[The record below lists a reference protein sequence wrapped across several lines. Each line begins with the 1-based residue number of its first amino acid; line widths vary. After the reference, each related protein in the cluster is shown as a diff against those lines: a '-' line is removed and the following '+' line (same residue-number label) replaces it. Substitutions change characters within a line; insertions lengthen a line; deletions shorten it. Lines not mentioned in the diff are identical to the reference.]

1 MSKKALCIIS
11 GGMDSTT
18 CAYLAKEQ
26 GFKIIALHFDYNQRT
41 QNKEREC
48 FKQICKNLGVE
59 KSYILD
65 TSFIKEI
72 GGNALTNTNL
82 PIPKNELHSN
92 DTPPITYVPF
102 RNGIFLSIAG
112 SLAEKEKCEAIFIG
126 VVEEDGSGY
135 PDCTAQFIKKTKEF
149 INEGTSKNYKVEIIT
164 PLINLKKE
172 QIVSLALKK
181 NIPLE
186 LTWSCYENENEACG
200 ECDSCLLRLKGF
212 NQADLEDKIPYS
224 NKIKY
229 LKKLNENEKKSLL
242 NIWEKSVLATH
253 HFLDKKNFNI
263 IKDYLKNNGLEK
275 LQFLFYY
282 KNNNL
287 VGFLGFYKDIIKMLF
302 IDPQYFRQK
311 YGEKLIKKVLNDF
324 NIQKVEVNKENL
336 NAIKFYKKM
345 GFEGFNEY
353 IDDFGYKL
361 IKLKLKNKP

>member
-1 MSKKALCIIS
+1 MDKKALCIIS
-11 GGMDSTT
+11 GGMDSTV

-26 GFKIIALHFDYNQRT
+26 GFKVVALHFDYNQRT

-65 TSFIKEI
+65 TSFIKDI
-72 GGNALTNTNL
+72 GGNALTDTNL
-82 PIPKNELHSN
+82 TIPKNELHLNNTS
-92 DTPPITYVPF
+92 PITYVPF

-126 VVEEDGSGY
+126 VIEEDNSGY
-135 PDCTAQFIKKTKEF
+135 PDCTTEFIKKAQEF

-172 QIVSLALKK
+172 QIISLALKK

-186 LTWSCYENENEACG
+186 LTWSCYESENEACG

-212 NQADLEDKIPYS
+212 NNANLEDKIPYS
-224 NKIKY
+224 NKIKH
-229 LKKLNENEKKSLL
+229 LKKLDENERKSLL
-242 NIWEKSVLATH
+242 EIWEKSVLATH
-253 HFLDKKNFNI
+253 HFLDEKNFNI
-263 IKDYLKNNGLEK
+263 IKDYLKNADLTE

-282 KNNNL
+282 KNKKL
-287 VGFLGFYKDIIKMLF
+287 VGFLGFHDDIIEMLF

-311 YGEKLIKKVLNDF
+311 CGEKLIKKALNDF
-324 NIQKVEVNKENL
+324 NIQRVEVNKDNL

-345 GFEGFNEY
+345 GFKGNKEY
-353 IDDFGYKL
+353 VDDFGYTL
-361 IKLKLKNKP
+361 IKLELE